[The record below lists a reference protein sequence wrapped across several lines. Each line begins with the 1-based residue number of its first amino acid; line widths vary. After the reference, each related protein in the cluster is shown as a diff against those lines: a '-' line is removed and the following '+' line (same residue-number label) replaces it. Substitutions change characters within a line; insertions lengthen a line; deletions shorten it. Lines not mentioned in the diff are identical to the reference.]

1 MTQSVLLVLAT
12 MLVTWFVMGWLRLG
26 PAPPPILSPEEREIG
41 RAKDIGKQLDGA
53 RDRASLVEEERN
65 KLALAK
71 AVKAALWVT
80 ESRLNV
86 AVPELLKTAQ
96 RWVGQAKKQ
105 GTKWTAPAGV
115 TDVEGLDDVNSPW
128 AAWKFKD
135 QNWRVEGQWRPS
147 ILPEEIAE
155 DIGTC
160 KVFLDSEVV
169 LDMTVSSKDLQ
180 VMWIDALTVGPW
192 VTDLLTFAGAQRSTA
207 KARSSAKSA
216 RENQQRADNIHW

>member
-1 MTQSVLLVLAT
+1 MTESVLLVLAT
-12 MLVTWFVMGWLRLG
+12 MLATWFIMRWVRSE
-26 PAPPPILSPEEREIG
+26 PTPPKALSPEEREIG
-41 RAKDIGKQLDGA
+41 RAKKVGKQLDGA
-53 RDRASLVEEERN
+53 RDRASLIEEERN

-96 RWVGQAKKQ
+96 LWVGQAKEQ
-105 GTKWTAPAGV
+105 GKAWTPPPGV
-115 TDVEGLDDVNSPW
+115 TEVKGLDDVKSPW
-128 AAWKFKD
+128 AAWKFKE

-160 KVFLDSEVV
+160 KVFLDREVV

-192 VTDLLTFAGAQRSTA
+192 VSDLLAFAGAQRSSATA
-207 KARSSAKSA
+207 LTSAQSA
-216 RENQQRADNIHW
+216 RENQDRADNIHW